1 MRSRIVDKTLRSE
14 NFYLLILISKNM
26 SKDIT
31 ISDEIYERLK
41 KEKDGKSFS
50 EVIEKKL
57 DSGEKIE
64 EVAGKNILDRETME
78 KVKKDIR
85 EGSHGS
91 QEDRQ
96 TSR

>member
-1 MRSRIVDKTLRSE
+1 MVDKTLRSE
-14 NFYLLILISKNM
+14 MFYVFKLIRKNM
-26 SKDIT
+26 SENIAV
-31 ISDEIYERLK
+31 SDEIYERLK

-50 EVIEKKL
+50 EVIEEKL

-85 EGSHGS
+85 EGSRGS
-91 QEDRQ
+91 QENRQ

>member
-1 MRSRIVDKTLRSE
+1 MVDKTLRSE
-14 NFYLLILISKNM
+14 MFYVFKLIRKNM
-26 SKDIT
+26 SENIAV
-31 ISDEIYERLK
+31 SDEIYERLK

-50 EVIEKKL
+50 EVIEEKL